1 MPELKFSLASAS
13 STARMAH
20 ALAHPARLLILELLR
35 DGGAYVM
42 HLTTTLGIHQ
52 ANVSQHLAVLR
63 EAGLIIDERDGMN
76 VFYRVRDPQVFEL
89 VEHLKALATR
99 HASRDAARRPSATL
113 RVERQARGCQCP
125 RCSGRQ

>member
-1 MPELKFSLASAS
+1 MPQQRLSLASADS
-13 STARMAH
+13 AARMAH

-63 EAGLIIDERDGMN
+63 EAGLIIDEREGMN

-89 VEHLKALATR
+89 VEQLRALA
-99 HASRDAARRPSATL
+99 ACAEDAARRPRGTF
-113 RVERQARGCQCP
+113 RVERQACGCQCP
-125 RCSGRQ
+125 RCGGRR

>member
-1 MPELKFSLASAS
+1 MPELKLSLAGADSA
-13 STARMAH
+13 ARLAH

-42 HLTTTLGIHQ
+42 HLTTALGIHQ

-63 EAGLIIDERDGMN
+63 EAGLITDEREGMN

-89 VEHLKALATR
+89 VEQLQALAVR
-99 HASRDAARRPSATL
+99 QEDAVRRQRAPI
-113 RVERQARGCQCP
+113 RVERQTRGCQCP
-125 RCSGRQ
+125 RCGGRR